1 MKHTRR
7 TPVVLAVAASLTF
20 GTACREPAPTQVLR
34 EHAEVVEVV
43 DGDTI
48 KLDFAGVRQQVR
60 LIGVNTPETKHPT
73 KGVECFGPQASAFLT
88 HWLKP
93 GTRVRVE
100 RDTEAR
106 DTYRRLLLYVFVATP
121 AGERFVNLELVA
133 RGFATALSIEP
144 NTKYQEM
151 FVEAAFDA
159 QRHSRGLWGA
169 CP

>member
-1 MKHTRR
+1 
-7 TPVVLAVAASLTF
+7 
-20 GTACREPAPTQVLR
+20 
-34 EHAEVVEVV
+34 
-43 DGDTI
+43 
-48 KLDFAGVRQQVR
+48 
-60 LIGVNTPETKHPT
+60 VNTPETKHPT

-159 QRHSRGLWGA
+159 QRDSRGLWGA